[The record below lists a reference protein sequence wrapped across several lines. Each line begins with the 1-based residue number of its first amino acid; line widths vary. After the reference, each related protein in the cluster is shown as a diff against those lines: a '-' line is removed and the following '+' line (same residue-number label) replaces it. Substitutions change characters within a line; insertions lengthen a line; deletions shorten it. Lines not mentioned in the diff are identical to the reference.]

1 MSRQKTSKL
10 SSSESKEANKIF
22 GSFHARGFTVKKDED
37 GFYICTH
44 RCRSK
49 SYKLMRNIPEKVRKW
64 IKSTG

>member
-1 MSRQKTSKL
+1 LSRPKTSAI

-22 GSFHARGFTVKKDED
+22 GSLNARGFAVKKDKD

>member
-1 MSRQKTSKL
+1 MSGPKTSNL
-10 SSSESKEANKIF
+10 SSSESKEANEIF
-22 GSFHARGFTVKKDED
+22 GSFHARGFTVKKDKD
-37 GFYICTH
+37 GFFICTH